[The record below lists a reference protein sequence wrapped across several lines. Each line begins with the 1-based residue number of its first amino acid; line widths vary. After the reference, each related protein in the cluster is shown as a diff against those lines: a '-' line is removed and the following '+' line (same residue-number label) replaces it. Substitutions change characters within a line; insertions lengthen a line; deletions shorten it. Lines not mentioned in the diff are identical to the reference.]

1 MAKKPEPEKKTATAP
16 TAADAA
22 RMALYGDVGKRI
34 REVREGLG
42 VGQAECARGA
52 EIDTSSMFRIE
63 SGTQNLTIDT
73 LARLSLSL
81 GVPMDDLLSGVEPDP
96 LLVAPRTRG

>member
-1 MAKKPEPEKKTATAP
+1 MARKPVPEKTATAP
-16 TAADAA
+16 TAADGA
-22 RMALYGDVGKRI
+22 RRALYAEVGRRI
-34 REVREGLG
+34 REVREGLD

-63 SGTQNLTIDT
+63 SGSQNLTIDT
-73 LARLSLSL
+73 LARLALSL
-81 GVPMDDLLSGVEPDP
+81 GVPMEDLLSGVEPDP

>member
-1 MAKKPEPEKKTATAP
+1 MAKKPESEKSCATAP
-16 TAADAA
+16 KAADGA
-22 RMALYGDVGKRI
+22 RRALYAEVGKRI

-42 VGQAECARGA
+42 IGQAECASGA

-81 GVPMDDLLSGVEPDP
+81 GVPMDDLLAGVEPDP
-96 LLVAPRTRG
+96 LLVEPRTRG